1 MKTMKLTVEASG
13 PMIEDVVHV
22 LRNLIERLES
32 GCTWGNAGDAV
43 ADCTF
48 NVTEEDDGACNVC
61 GYQYRDCECEVC
73 VNCDH
78 ILEECTCDQEEDAR

>member
-1 MKTMKLTVEASG
+1 MIKLTVEASG

-22 LRNLIERLES
+22 VRNLIKRLES

-48 NVTEEDDGACNVC
+48 HVSDEDDAEEESCTVC
-61 GYQYRDCECEVC
+61 GKPDSECQCEFCP
-73 VNCDH
+73 NCDYV
-78 ILEECTCDQEEDAR
+78 LESCVCDDEEAD